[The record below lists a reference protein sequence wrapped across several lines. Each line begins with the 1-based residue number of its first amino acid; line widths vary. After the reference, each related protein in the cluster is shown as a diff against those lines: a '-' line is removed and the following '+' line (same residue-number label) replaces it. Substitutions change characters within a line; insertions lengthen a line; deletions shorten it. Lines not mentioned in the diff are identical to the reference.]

1 MPEAVET
8 MDGWY
13 CLHDLR
19 KIDWSSWKR
28 ATQEERDEA
37 VAELENLLTKWDKIE
52 EDRQGSNAFYSIVGQ
67 KADLI
72 FMFLRPTMEELS
84 EVELELNK
92 SKIAEFTIPTYS
104 YVSIVELSK
113 YMAKEGENPED
124 NPGVR
129 ARLKPRLPKWEHICF
144 YPMDKRREGD
154 DNWYMLPMDDRK
166 KLMYEHGMTGRKY
179 AGKIRQI
186 ITGSM
191 GFDDWEWSVTLF
203 AHDALDIKKLVYE
216 MRFDVVS
223 ARYGE
228 FGPFYVGNLLTTEG
242 LSSYLQVN

>member
-19 KIDWSSWKR
+19 KIDWPKWKK
-28 ATQEERDEA
+28 ASEQERREA
-37 VAELENLLTKWDKIE
+37 VEELQSMLRDWEEVAEARD
-52 EDRQGSNAFYSIVGQ
+52 GSHAFYSIMGQ

-72 FMFLRPTMEELS
+72 LMILRPTMK
-84 EVELELNK
+84 ELEAIELQFNK
-92 SKIAEFTIPTYS
+92 SKFAEFTKPSYS
-104 YVSIVELSK
+104 YVSVVELSK
-113 YMAKEGENPED
+113 YMSKENDNPED

-129 ARLKPRLPKWEHICF
+129 ARLKPKLPEWDHICF
-144 YPMDKRREGD
+144 YPMDKRREGN
-154 DNWYMLPMDDRK
+154 DNWYMLPMDERRQ
-166 KLMYEHGMTGRKY
+166 LMYEHSLTGRKY
-179 AGKIRQI
+179 AGEIKQI

-203 AHDALDIKKLVYE
+203 AKDVLQIKKIVYE

-228 FGPFYVGNLLTTEG
+228 FGPFYVGNILKTDEIPA
-242 LSSYLQVN
+242 YLAV

>member
-19 KIDWSSWKR
+19 KIDWPKWKK
-28 ATQEERDEA
+28 ASEEERRQAVTELQTMLREWEE
-37 VAELENLLTKWDKIE
+37 VAEARD
-52 EDRQGSNAFYSIVGQ
+52 GSHAFYSLMGQ

-72 FMFLRPTMEELS
+72 LMILRPTMK
-84 EVELELNK
+84 ELEEIELRFNK
-92 SKIAEFTIPTYS
+92 SKFAEYTTPSYS
-104 YVSIVELSK
+104 YVSVVELSK
-113 YMAKEGENPED
+113 YMSKENDNPEE

-129 ARLKPRLPKWEHICF
+129 ARLKPKLPQWDHICF
-144 YPMDKRREGD
+144 YPMDKRREGN
-154 DNWYMLPMDDRK
+154 DNWYMLPIDERRQ
-166 KLMYEHGMTGRKY
+166 LMYEHSLTGRKY
-179 AGKIRQI
+179 AGEIKQI

-203 AHDALDIKKLVYE
+203 AKDVLQIKKIVYE

-228 FGPFYVGNLLTTEG
+228 FGPFYVGNILKTDEIPA
-242 LSSYLQVN
+242 YLAV

>member
-19 KIDWSSWKR
+19 TIDWPKWKQATEQEREQAVKELQDMLTSW
-28 ATQEERDEA
+28 ED
-37 VAELENLLTKWDKIE
+37 VAEARE
-52 EDRQGSNAFYSIVGQ
+52 GSHAFYSIMGQ
-67 KADLI
+67 KADILLMI
-72 FMFLRPTMEELS
+72 LRPTMKELG
-84 EVELELNK
+84 EIELRFNK
-92 SKIAEFTIPTYS
+92 SKFAEFTKPSYS
-104 YVSIVELSK
+104 YVSVVELSK
-113 YMAKEGENPED
+113 YMSKEGENPEE

-129 ARLKPRLPKWEHICF
+129 ARLKPKLPNWEHICF
-144 YPMDKRREGD
+144 YPMDKRREGN
-154 DNWYMLPMDDRK
+154 DNWYMLPFAERRE
-166 KLMYEHGMTGRKY
+166 LMYEHSLTGRKY
-179 AGKIRQI
+179 AGQVKQI

-203 AHDALDIKKLVYE
+203 AKDVLQLKKIVYE

-228 FGPFYVGNLLTTEG
+228 FGPFYVGNLLPTEEIPAF
-242 LSSYLQVN
+242 LYI

>member
-19 KIDWSSWKR
+19 KIDWSAWRKAS
-28 ATQEERDEA
+28 QEERDEA
-37 VAELENLLTKWDKIE
+37 IKELQDLLTKWE
-52 EDRQGSNAFYSIVGQ
+52 EVEENREGSYSFYSLMGHR
-67 KADLI
+67 ADFIIML
-72 FMFLRPTMEELS
+72 LRPTMKELG
-84 EVELELNK
+84 EIELAFNK
-92 SKIAEFTIPTYS
+92 SKLAAFTTSTYS
-104 YVSIVELSK
+104 YVSVVELSK
-113 YMAKEGENPED
+113 YMTKEGEDPME

-144 YPMDKRREGD
+144 YPMDKRREGN
-154 DNWYMLPMDDRK
+154 DNWYMLPMDERRE
-166 KLMYEHGMTGRKY
+166 LMYEHSKTGRKY
-179 AGKIRQI
+179 AGKIKQI

-203 AHDALDIKKLVYE
+203 AHDVLEIKKIVYE

-228 FGPFYVGNLLTTEG
+228 FGPFYVGNLLTTEDVPAF
-242 LSSYLQVN
+242 LEI